1 MGLLEGKVVLVTL
14 GGSWCPNCHDEA
26 MFLASY
32 YRENRERGFEII
44 ALMFERHG
52 EFDKAAA
59 ATRRFR
65 DDLGVQYT
73 TLIAGVSD
81 KDDASNRLPTL
92 SGVYGFPTTIFV
104 DKQGKVRKIHT
115 GFTGPATGKHYEE
128 YVREFNDYID
138 MLVAE

>member
-1 MGLLEGKVVLVTL
+1 M
-14 GGSWCPNCHDEA
+14 
-26 MFLASY
+26 
-32 YRENRERGFEII
+32 
-44 ALMFERHG
+44 
-52 EFDKAAA
+52 
-59 ATRRFR
+59 
-65 DDLGVQYT
+65 
-73 TLIAGVSD
+73 IAGVSD